1 MAEAKGIFEVADWK
15 EDAYEQL
22 ANGGKLT
29 EAKVK
34 QRFTGDIAG
43 EGSVL
48 WVMAYTSAD
57 RAVFVGI
64 QRIVGTI
71 GGRKGSFLAETTG
84 DFDGTMARWRASII
98 ANSGTE
104 QLAGISG
111 DGSFQAPHGS
121 KAEYRIEY
129 ELEAARAR

>member
-1 MAEAKGIFEVADWK
+1 MTEAKGIFEVADWK

-22 ANGGKLT
+22 AGGGKLS

-34 QRFTGDIAG
+34 QRFSGDISG
-43 EGSVL
+43 EGSVV

-57 RAVFVGI
+57 RAHFVGI
-64 QRIVGTI
+64 QRIVGAI
-71 GGRKGSFLAETTG
+71 GGKKGSFLAETTG

-98 ANSGTE
+98 ANSGTD

-111 DGSFQAPHGS
+111 HGSFQAPHGS
-121 KAEYRIEY
+121 KAEYRFEY
-129 ELEAARAR
+129 ELAGATVG